1 MTSARRTARD
11 ILLDPDRFK
20 IGLFAPNASGG
31 IAMTKVP
38 ERWHARWDDIVTAVT
53 MADRAGMDFML
64 PLQRWRGYGGATDP
78 RGWCMETLT
87 LAAALAAKTTNIVL
101 FGTVQVSIAHPAW
114 TARAVSTLD
123 HISGGRAGLNIVCG
137 WNEHDFAMF
146 GVDAVPPDERF
157 DQGREWTDV
166 LKRLMAGEGPFDHAG
181 RYLTF
186 SGAHCSPAALQ
197 PGGPVLISAAFSPVG
212 REFALRDCDALF
224 TTISSIDNGRRHF
237 EALQVLGQQLG
248 REPRLFTPVHVI
260 CRKSRDE
267 ALEYYE
273 RFANTMADDGA
284 VENYIVENSRAGKP
298 ALAAAMRLQKK
309 RIAGGFG
316 SYGIAGSVEDVANEI
331 IALDAAGFSG
341 MSVSF
346 VNFVDELPL
355 FISGVLPL
363 LHEAGIR

>member
-1 MTSARRTARD
+1 MTARRTSRD
-11 ILLDPDRFK
+11 ILLEPGRFK

-31 IAMTKVP
+31 IAMTRVP
-38 ERWHARWDDIVTAVT
+38 ERWHARWDDILEAVT
-53 MADRAGMDFML
+53 MADRAGMDFIL
-64 PLQRWRGYGGATDP
+64 PLQRWRGYGGDTDP

-87 LAAALAAKTTNIVL
+87 LASALAAKTRDIAI

-157 DQGREWTDV
+157 EQGREWTQV
-166 LKRLMAGEGPFDHAG
+166 LKRLMAGEGPFDHVG
-181 RYLTF
+181 KYLKM
-186 SGAHCSPAALQ
+186 SGAHCSPSALQ

-212 REFALRDCDALF
+212 REFAVRDCDALF
-224 TTISSIDNGRRHF
+224 TTISSIDNGRRHIESL
-237 EALQVLGQQLG
+237 EALSQQFQ
-248 REPRLFTPVHVI
+248 RPAHVFTPVHVV
-260 CRKSRDE
+260 CRKTRDE
-267 ALEYYE
+267 ALAYYE
-273 RFANTMADDGA
+273 HFAGAMADQGA
-284 VENYIVENSRAGKP
+284 VENYIAENSRAGKP

-331 IALDAAGFSG
+331 IAIHAAGFSG

-355 FISGVLPL
+355 FLEGVLPL
-363 LHEAGIR
+363 LREAGIR